1 VLVSLNHGRWNAD
14 ALGTM
19 RLLQLSLNPD
29 ERAPLELHPMLT
41 VVHGLTERDRQRLIR
56 ATVAVAQGTEPECGG
71 LLEAHGVVLDL
82 DSAALRLLDMGADV
96 DPLVRRTDLPGA
108 LRTAGEATAEDD
120 RVGDPAAS
128 IVATMPRG
136 INAELDRARKRQRD
150 AEQSLAVLRASADQ
164 AARDLDAA
172 GRHVRQAAE
181 ELDAALSRAASPL
194 GPEHR
199 TGPAGQEVAGLE
211 ADLERIS
218 EGIGELQ
225 GLDTRPLAALLDA
238 IENPGPAEMVPSP
251 RAQELADR
259 IGALQV
265 QIAGVEERMEG
276 EGRGPRSARARLD
289 AASAA
294 VTAAERAL
302 QRPEITADD
311 ERALREAHEVVLEAE
326 RKASGLRARSGQ
338 RKLAEALSRQQD
350 ILDRVGYPTW
360 SAYIMGA
367 SLMGNDP
374 DAERNLVEA
383 RIEHE
388 AAEQG
393 WAAVR
398 EMLESDE
405 EHHALVDELQ
415 RVEVE
420 AVGVLLER
428 GLPVPAER
436 HELELGLR
444 DLREP
449 KHDVAPEQLVEA
461 LAFHLESIGYPLG
474 EAATDAQHVRRV
486 AGAFLAEAE
495 GITARIDELANERR
509 HVEARLAD
517 ARSRAEAEA
526 WAALEASVGL
536 PTDSGATL
544 ADLERRL
551 AETRRVE
558 EDLVEVLEAREALL
572 EAAAAAAA
580 TATARALTVAASVL
594 AEQEASAQHA
604 EDDVPADG
612 SPAWSEIDP
621 EAIEL
626 YLLARLAA
634 QRQVSYAGSVPLVID
649 DALAGVPEEGV
660 HQVLRGL
667 ARMAE
672 AVQVVYVTDDP
683 VVVEWAQDR
692 EDAVPVW
699 GGSQDVDAAMRA

>member
-1 VLVSLNHGRWNAD
+1 
-14 ALGTM
+14 M

-29 ERAPLELHPMLT
+29 EHAPLELHPMLT
-41 VVHGLTERDRQRLIR
+41 VVHGLAERDRQRLIR
-56 ATVAVAQGTEPECGG
+56 ATVAVAQGTDPECGG

-82 DSAALRLLDMGADV
+82 DSAALHLLDMGADV

-108 LRTAGEATAEDD
+108 VRSAAEAVAEDERGAD
-120 RVGDPAAS
+120 RAATL
-128 IVATMPRG
+128 VATMPRG
-136 INAELDRARKRQRD
+136 LNADLDRARKRQRD
-150 AEQSLAVLRASADQ
+150 AAQSLEVLRASADQ

-172 GRHVRQAAE
+172 GRHVRHAAE
-181 ELDAALSRAASPL
+181 ELDAALSRAAAPL

-199 TGPAGQEVAGLE
+199 TGPAGQEVTALE

-265 QIAGVEERMEG
+265 QIAAVEERMEG
-276 EGRGPRSARARLD
+276 QGRGPRSARARLD
-289 AASAA
+289 AAKAA
-294 VTAAERAL
+294 VASAERAL

-311 ERALREAHEVVLEAE
+311 ERALRDAHEVVLDAE

-374 DAERNLVEA
+374 DAERHLVEA
-383 RIEHE
+383 RMEQE
-388 AAEQG
+388 AADEA
-393 WAAVR
+393 WAETVS
-398 EMLESDE
+398 MLEADE

-420 AVGVLLER
+420 AVGALLER

-474 EAATDAQHVRRV
+474 EAATDAEHVRRV

-495 GITARIDELANERR
+495 GIAARIDELANERR
-509 HVEARLAD
+509 RVEARLAD

-526 WAALEASVGL
+526 WAALEASVGV
-536 PTDSGATL
+536 PTDDGATL

-551 AETRRVE
+551 AETRQAE
-558 EDLVEVLEAREALL
+558 EDLVEVLEAREALI
-572 EAAAAAAA
+572 EAA
-580 TATARALTVAASVL
+580 TASYVAATERALTIATEVL
-594 AEQEASAQHA
+594 AGQDASARDIA
-604 EDDVPADG
+604 ADTSDG
-612 SPAWSEIDP
+612 TPAWSEIDP

-634 QRQVSYAGSVPLVID
+634 QRHVSYAGSVPLVID
-649 DALAGVPEEGV
+649 DALAGVPEAGV

-683 VVVEWAQDR
+683 AIVEWARDRQD
-692 EDAVPVW
+692 AAPVW
-699 GGSQDVDAAMRA
+699 GGTQDVDAALRA

>member
-1 VLVSLNHGRWNAD
+1 
-14 ALGTM
+14 M

-29 ERAPLELHPMLT
+29 EHAPLELHPMLT
-41 VVHGLTERDRQRLIR
+41 VVHGLAERDRQRLIR
-56 ATVAVAQGTEPECGG
+56 ATVAVAQGTDPECGG

-82 DSAALRLLDMGADV
+82 DSAALHLLDMGADV

-108 LRTAGEATAEDD
+108 VRSAGEAVAEDERGAD
-120 RVGDPAAS
+120 RAATL
-128 IVATMPRG
+128 VATMPRG
-136 INAELDRARKRQRD
+136 LNADLDRARKRQRD
-150 AEQSLAVLRASADQ
+150 AAQSLEVLRASADQ

-172 GRHVRQAAE
+172 GRHVRHAAE
-181 ELDAALSRAASPL
+181 ELDAALSRAAAPL

-199 TGPAGQEVAGLE
+199 TGPAGQEVTALE

-265 QIAGVEERMEG
+265 QIAAVEERMEG
-276 EGRGPRSARARLD
+276 QGRGPRSARARLD
-289 AASAA
+289 AAKATVAS
-294 VTAAERAL
+294 AERAL

-311 ERALREAHEVVLEAE
+311 ERALRDAHEVVLDAE

-374 DAERNLVEA
+374 DAERHLVEA
-383 RIEHE
+383 RMEQE
-388 AAEQG
+388 AADEA
-393 WAAVR
+393 WAETVS
-398 EMLESDE
+398 MLEADE

-474 EAATDAQHVRRV
+474 DAATDAEHVRRV

-495 GITARIDELANERR
+495 GIAARIDELANDRR

-526 WAALEASVGL
+526 WAALEASVGV
-536 PTDSGATL
+536 PTDDGATL

-551 AETRRVE
+551 AETRQAE
-558 EDLVEVLEAREALL
+558 EDLVEVLEAREALI
-572 EAAAAAAA
+572 EAA
-580 TATARALTVAASVL
+580 TASSVAATERALTIATEVL
-594 AEQEASAQHA
+594 AGQDASARDIA
-604 EDDVPADG
+604 ADTSDG
-612 SPAWSEIDP
+612 TPAWSEIDP

-634 QRQVSYAGSVPLVID
+634 QRHVSYAGSVPLVID
-649 DALAGVPEEGV
+649 DALAGVPEAGV

-683 VVVEWAQDR
+683 AIVEWARDRQD
-692 EDAVPVW
+692 AAPVW
-699 GGSQDVDAAMRA
+699 GGTQDVDAALRA

>member
-1 VLVSLNHGRWNAD
+1 
-14 ALGTM
+14 M

-29 ERAPLELHPMLT
+29 EHAPLELHPMLT
-41 VVHGLTERDRQRLIR
+41 VVHGLAERDRQRLIR
-56 ATVAVAQGTEPECGG
+56 ATVAVAQGTDPECGG

-82 DSAALRLLDMGADV
+82 DSAALHLLDMGADV

-108 LRTAGEATAEDD
+108 VRSAGEAVAEDERGAD
-120 RVGDPAAS
+120 RAETL
-128 IVATMPRG
+128 VATMPRG
-136 INAELDRARKRQRD
+136 LNADLDRARKRQRD
-150 AEQSLAVLRASADQ
+150 AAQSLEVLRASADQ

-172 GRHVRQAAE
+172 GRHVRHAAE
-181 ELDAALSRAASPL
+181 ELDAALSRAAAPL

-199 TGPAGQEVAGLE
+199 TGPAGQEVTALE

-265 QIAGVEERMEG
+265 QIAAVEERMEG

-289 AASAA
+289 AAKATVAS
-294 VTAAERAL
+294 AERAL

-311 ERALREAHEVVLEAE
+311 ERALRDAHEVVLDAE

-374 DAERNLVEA
+374 DAERHLVEA
-383 RIEHE
+383 RMEQE
-388 AAEQG
+388 AADEA
-393 WAAVR
+393 WAETVS
-398 EMLESDE
+398 MLEADE

-474 EAATDAQHVRRV
+474 DAATDAEHVRRV

-495 GITARIDELANERR
+495 GIAARIDELANDRR

-526 WAALEASVGL
+526 WAALEASVGV
-536 PTDSGATL
+536 PTDDGATL

-551 AETRRVE
+551 AETRQAE
-558 EDLVEVLEAREALL
+558 EDLVEVLEAREALI
-572 EAAAAAAA
+572 EAATASAAAA
-580 TATARALTVAASVL
+580 TERALTIATEVL
-594 AEQEASAQHA
+594 AEQDASARDIA
-604 EDDVPADG
+604 ADTSDG
-612 SPAWSEIDP
+612 TPAWSEIDP

-634 QRQVSYAGSVPLVID
+634 QRHVSYAGSVPLVID
-649 DALAGVPEEGV
+649 DALAGVPEAGV

-683 VVVEWAQDR
+683 AIVEWARDRQD
-692 EDAVPVW
+692 AAPVW
-699 GGSQDVDAAMRA
+699 GGTQDVDAALRA

>member
-1 VLVSLNHGRWNAD
+1 
-14 ALGTM
+14 M

-29 ERAPLELHPMLT
+29 EHAPLELHPMLT
-41 VVHGLTERDRQRLIR
+41 VVHGLAERDRQRLIR
-56 ATVAVAQGTEPECGG
+56 ATVAVAQGTDPECGG

-82 DSAALRLLDMGADV
+82 DSAALHLLDMGADV

-108 LRTAGEATAEDD
+108 VRSAGEAVAEDERGAD
-120 RVGDPAAS
+120 RAATL
-128 IVATMPRG
+128 VATMPRG
-136 INAELDRARKRQRD
+136 LNADLDRARKRQRD
-150 AEQSLAVLRASADQ
+150 AAQSLEVLRASADQ

-172 GRHVRQAAE
+172 GRHVRHAAE
-181 ELDAALSRAASPL
+181 ELDAALSRAAAPL

-199 TGPAGQEVAGLE
+199 TGPAGQEVTALE
-211 ADLERIS
+211 ADLDRIS

-265 QIAGVEERMEG
+265 QIAAVEERMEG
-276 EGRGPRSARARLD
+276 QGRGPRSARARLD
-289 AASAA
+289 AAKATVAS
-294 VTAAERAL
+294 AERAL

-311 ERALREAHEVVLEAE
+311 ERALRDAHEVVLDAE

-374 DAERNLVEA
+374 DAERHLVEA
-383 RIEHE
+383 RMEQE
-388 AAEQG
+388 AADEA
-393 WAAVR
+393 WAETVS
-398 EMLESDE
+398 MLEADE

-474 EAATDAQHVRRV
+474 DAATDAEHVRRV

-495 GITARIDELANERR
+495 GIAARIDELANDRR

-526 WAALEASVGL
+526 WAALEASVGV
-536 PTDSGATL
+536 PTDDGATL

-551 AETRRVE
+551 AETRQAE
-558 EDLVEVLEAREALL
+558 EDLVEVLEAREALI
-572 EAAAAAAA
+572 EAATASAAAA
-580 TATARALTVAASVL
+580 TERALTIATEVL
-594 AEQEASAQHA
+594 AEQDASARDIA
-604 EDDVPADG
+604 ADTSDG
-612 SPAWSEIDP
+612 TPAWSEIDP

-634 QRQVSYAGSVPLVID
+634 QRHVSYAGSVPLVID
-649 DALAGVPEEGV
+649 DALAGVPEAGV

-683 VVVEWAQDR
+683 AIVEWARDRQD
-692 EDAVPVW
+692 AAPVW
-699 GGSQDVDAAMRA
+699 GGTQDVDAALRA